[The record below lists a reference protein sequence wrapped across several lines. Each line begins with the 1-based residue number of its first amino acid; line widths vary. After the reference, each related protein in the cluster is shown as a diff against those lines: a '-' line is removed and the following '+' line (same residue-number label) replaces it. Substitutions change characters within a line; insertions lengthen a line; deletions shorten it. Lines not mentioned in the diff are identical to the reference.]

1 VAIAASGAVVRAP
14 DASGAVVCAPDAP
27 GAATRTPEPD
37 LAEVKGRLPNGRRAT
52 VRLQFKKG
60 LSVEA
65 KDLPDAFVSKKG
77 SPPQWLPYEDM
88 TPQGKRW
95 ALAAMFPQDVWG
107 ADGVRHKVRWPKLES
122 VWLLSALFTGNGQH
136 YNKLMAANP
145 GNPEVLEEGHVW
157 RIPTALLS
165 PDFGGGANAHSSDLP
180 EDEPSDEDSTDKF
193 RAMLTYGKDAQGSF
207 AAYRLRKGEAL
218 YSSVV
223 MRYTDLVDA
232 KEVNQ
237 LAARI
242 AKRSGI
248 DDVRSIQPGQAI
260 KIPLDCLA
268 APFLPEGSKGLAED
282 RQVRAEVKKTAKIEA
297 GPRLSGVRIVL
308 DPGHGGIDPGAK
320 ANGVWESDFVY
331 DITMRVRRLLEL
343 GTDAQ
348 VMTTLRYEGI
358 GFGTRD
364 SIPSMTREAV
374 LLTTPPT
381 PNDGES
387 PISTSVNLRWVLA
400 NHFFRVAGAATQAT
414 GAAAQAP
421 KAVRAAKAADP
432 RKTLFISFHADSLHP
447 STRGTMV
454 YTPAANMVP
463 SEHSWSAKGVDVAEL
478 KHGASVSFT
487 ARQKVAMEAQ
497 SRIFAEGLL
506 KELRKDGLPI
516 HANRPIRNAINRSG
530 KTFVPAVIR
539 TNAATTKVLVEV
551 ANLQNEEDAALL
563 RSADFREQFAGAV
576 VRAIRVHFKK

>member
-1 VAIAASGAVVRAP
+1 MGVLTLAVAILVAPPAIVAVAA
-14 DASGAVVCAPDAP
+14 
-27 GAATRTPEPD
+27 EPD
-37 LAEVKGRLPNGRRAT
+37 VAEVKGRLPNGRPAH
-52 VRLQFKKG
+52 VRLQFKRG
-60 LSVEA
+60 VVVEA
-65 KDLPDAFVSKKG
+65 KDLPEAFISGKG
-77 SPPQWLPYEDM
+77 DRPQWLPFEDLA
-88 TPQGKRW
+88 PQGKKW
-95 ALAAMFPQDVWG
+95 ALAAMFPQDVWDS
-107 ADGVRHKVRWPKLES
+107 DGVRHTVRWPNLES
-122 VWLLSALFTGNGQH
+122 VWLLGALFSGNGQH
-136 YNKLMAANP
+136 YNRLMAANP
-145 GNPEVLEEGHVW
+145 DNPEIFKEGHVW
-157 RIPTALLS
+157 RIPKTLLS
-165 PDFGGGANAHSSDLP
+165 PDLGGEAGPLDGDP
-180 EDEPSDEDSTDKF
+180 QEERGIEEDTDKL
-193 RAMLTYGKDAQGSF
+193 RAMLTYGKDPQGSF
-207 AAYRLRKGEAL
+207 AAYKLRKGEAL

-223 MRYTDLVDA
+223 LRFTDLLDA

-237 LAARI
+237 LAGRI

-248 DDVRSIQPGQAI
+248 GDVRYIQPGQVI

-268 APFLPEGSKGLAED
+268 DPFLPEGSKGLAED
-282 RQVRAEVKKTAKIEA
+282 RQMRAEVKKTAKIEA

-343 GTDAQ
+343 NTDAQ

-364 SIPSMTREAV
+364 TIHAMTREAV
-374 LLTTPPT
+374 LLTTPPI

-387 PISTSVNLRWVLA
+387 PRSTSVNLRWVLA
-400 NHFFRVAGAATQAT
+400 NHFFRASKAT
-414 GAAAQAP
+414 
-421 KAVRAAKAADP
+421 DP

-447 STRGTMV
+447 STRGAMV
-454 YTPAANMVP
+454 YTPGSNLVP
-463 SEHSWSAKGVDVAEL
+463 NTHSWSPNGADVAEL
-478 KHGASVSFT
+478 KQGASTAFT

-506 KELRKDGLPI
+506 KELRKDDLPI
-516 HANRPIRNAINRSG
+516 HENRPIRNVISRSG

-576 VRAIRVHFKK
+576 VRAIRAHFKK